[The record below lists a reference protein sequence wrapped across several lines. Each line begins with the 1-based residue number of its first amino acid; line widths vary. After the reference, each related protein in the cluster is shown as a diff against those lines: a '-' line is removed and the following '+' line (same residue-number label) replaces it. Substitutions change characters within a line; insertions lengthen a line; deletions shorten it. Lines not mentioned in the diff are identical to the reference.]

1 MLCLFVLPTVWLRG
15 SGFEPTST
23 LCYPYSDNPRDLKGA
38 DGMKLTHRA
47 SGAPSY
53 GSGAYYS
60 MRSPALLSTKE
71 SVRVSSFRCGQCDPI
86 ATTATSLYFSTEQ
99 SNLFPAIPGTAA
111 YDKGARY
118 QSGWCIR
125 DGYVFAVS
133 CYNFDWY
140 RWRYSVF
147 VAPLPTEVTIT
158 TRHGDPYIST
168 NGWYGKACV
177 SKFPEKNPA
186 TMETFMNLLFHWSP
200 EYIQATNY
208 LDLNARGQV
217 DLLSNAV
224 WGAARYGSTSVL
236 SRAVY
241 GDYVPSEYM
250 KAVSTAYYAALRR
263 VPSIGLNPLTTI
275 SDVKSLANSKL
286 HVIQE
291 RLGALKGASADYL
304 QYRYGF
310 KTAAMDMQ
318 DLESM
323 SSRLE
328 ALLGQEMVC
337 NGYATAKDGTVV
349 HVTLRYTP
357 SQTYDMLVWSS
368 PLKRLQQ
375 RLLVDTWDAIPFS
388 FIVDWL
394 VDVEG
399 YLTDVSNLLVN
410 ETWHPSEIWVSFK
423 SSTPGVTYEYARVHG
438 HSSLA
443 STSLGLS
450 DYVAE
455 PSNRGIF
462 YHIADGLAIV
472 TQMVG

>member
-1 MLCLFVLPTVWLRG
+1 
-15 SGFEPTST
+15 
-23 LCYPYSDNPRDLKGA
+23 
-38 DGMKLTHRA
+38 
-47 SGAPSY
+47 
-53 GSGAYYS
+53 
-60 MRSPALLSTKE
+60 MRSPSLLSTKE
-71 SVRVSSFRCGQCDPI
+71 SVRVGYFLCGQCDPI
-86 ATTATSLYFSTEQ
+86 NTATVPLRFTTEQ
-99 SNLFPAIPGTAA
+99 NCLIPAQPGTAA
-111 YDKGARY
+111 YQAGARY

-125 DGYVFAVS
+125 DGYVFAVT

-147 VAPLPTEVTIT
+147 VAPLPTKATIT
-158 TRHGDPYIST
+158 TRYGSPYLDT
-168 NGWYGKACV
+168 NGWFGKSCTAR
-177 SKFPEKNPA
+177 FPESNPG
-186 TMETFMNLLFHWSP
+186 TQETFMDLLFHWSP
-200 EYIQATNY
+200 EQIQETGY
-208 LDLNARGQV
+208 LNLEGKGQV

-224 WGAARYGSTSVL
+224 WSAARYGSTSVL

-250 KAVSTAYYAALRR
+250 KAVSTAYYAALEQI
-263 VPSIGLNPLTTI
+263 PSIGLNPLTTI

-337 NGYATAKDGTVV
+337 NGYATAKDGTVI
-349 HVTLRYTP
+349 HVTLRYDP
-357 SQTYDMLVWSS
+357 GQTYDMLVWSS

-423 SSTPGVTYEYARVHG
+423 SSSPGVTYEYARVHG

-443 STSLGLS
+443 STYLGLS

-462 YHIADGLAIV
+462 YHITDGLAIV
-472 TQMVG
+472 TQLIG